1 MCCQCGSLL
10 AWQPPRSRC
19 LFKALKACLIQQSL
33 RAASQP
39 RPESGGHVGTAC
51 SYMADSLYVPFLVHF
66 IDQPCH
72 ELPQFRLGKLKTSRP
87 QRLHKNCAFLWAR
100 PQQKLGA

>member
-1 MCCQCGSLL
+1 
-10 AWQPPRSRC
+10 
-19 LFKALKACLIQQSL
+19 
-33 RAASQP
+33 
-39 RPESGGHVGTAC
+39 
-51 SYMADSLYVPFLVHF
+51 MADSLYVPFLVHF